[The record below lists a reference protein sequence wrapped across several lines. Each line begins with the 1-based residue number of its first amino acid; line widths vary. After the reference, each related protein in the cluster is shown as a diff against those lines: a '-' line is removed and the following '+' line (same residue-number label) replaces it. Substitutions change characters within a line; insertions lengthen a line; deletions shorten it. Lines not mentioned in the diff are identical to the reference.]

1 MSCEWMY
8 KDFVLLLDQPPP
20 KKKNHLKIPEMA
32 LKVVVIL
39 ASFSTGIG
47 TVS

>member
-8 KDFVLLLDQPPP
+8 KDFVLLLDHPPP
-20 KKKNHLKIPEMA
+20 KKNHLKIPEMA